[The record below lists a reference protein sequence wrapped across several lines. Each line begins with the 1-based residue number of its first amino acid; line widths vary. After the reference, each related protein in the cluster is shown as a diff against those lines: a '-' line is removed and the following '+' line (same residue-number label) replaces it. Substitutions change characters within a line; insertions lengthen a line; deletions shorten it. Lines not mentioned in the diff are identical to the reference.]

1 MIIEYFEITFK
12 KTGLDQEKTDKHKV
26 EIQVIGSFYLLFCD
40 AIWLPA
46 EANILLTG
54 SEMDKLRLV
63 GPIYVD

>member
-40 AIWLPA
+40 AI
-46 EANILLTG
+46 
-54 SEMDKLRLV
+54 
-63 GPIYVD
+63 